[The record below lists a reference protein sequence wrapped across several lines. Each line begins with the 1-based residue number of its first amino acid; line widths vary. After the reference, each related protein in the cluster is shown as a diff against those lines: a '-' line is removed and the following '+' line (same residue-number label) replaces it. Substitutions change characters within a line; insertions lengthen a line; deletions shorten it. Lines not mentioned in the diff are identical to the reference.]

1 MNRTTYCQPQCETI
15 YVKAET
21 CMQQTSR
28 NSEVGNSSSS
38 NANKDHYSDPTGP
51 IQSIDG
57 GESLSK
63 RSGYWGSM
71 ED

>member
-1 MNRTTYCQPQCETI
+1 MNRTTYRQPQCETI

-28 NSEVGNSSSS
+28 FSEVGDPSSS
-38 NANKDHYSDPTGP
+38 NASSDHYNDPTGP

-63 RSGYWGSM
+63 RSGYWGSIK
-71 ED
+71 D